1 MKLSEFDIDFNKF
14 KNEKDFFSFK
24 LNDAFFELKENSLYQ
39 HGDFNI
45 DIQCEKFEDTII
57 LDYTFK
63 GNIKSHCERCLKKI
77 KIHINTFR
85 QDVLKLTLN
94 NDLLNEENYL
104 SVNHPV
110 YSVYDSI
117 YEQICL
123 DMPTRLI
130 CENSE
135 IQKKCTIEHL
145 DTKPT
150 EKRVDDRWA
159 ELKKLIKK

>member
-1 MKLSEFDIDFNKF
+1 MKLSEFDINFNKF
-14 KNEKDFFSFK
+14 KNEKDHFSFK

-39 HGDFNI
+39 HGDLNV

-135 IQKKCTIEHL
+135 IQNKCTIEHL
-145 DTKPT
+145 DTNPKD
-150 EKRVDDRWA
+150 KKVDDRWA

>member
-123 DMPTRLI
+123 DIPTRLI

-145 DTKPT
+145 DTKLI

>member
-14 KNEKDFFSFK
+14 KNEKDTFRFK
-24 LNDAFFELKENSLYQ
+24 LTDAFFELKENSLYQ
-39 HGDFNI
+39 HGDF
-45 DIQCEKFEDTII
+45 DVEIQCEKFEDTIV
-57 LDYTFK
+57 LDYSFV
-63 GNIKSHCERCLKKI
+63 GHIKSQCERCLNQI
-77 KIHINTFR
+77 KIHINTSR
-85 QDVLKLTLN
+85 QDVLKLTLDN
-94 NDLLNEENYL
+94 NLLNEENYL

-123 DMPTRLI
+123 DIPTRLI

-145 DTKPT
+145 DSNEPDK
-150 EKRVDDRWA
+150 EVDERWA
-159 ELKKLIKK
+159 ELKKLIK

>member
-1 MKLSEFDIDFNKF
+1 MMLSEFDIDFNKF

-39 HGDFNI
+39 HGDFNV
-45 DIQCEKFEDTII
+45 DIQCEKFEDTIV

-135 IQKKCTIEHL
+135 IQKKCIIKHL
-145 DTKPT
+145 NSNESND
-150 EKRVDDRWA
+150 EVDERWA

>member
-14 KNEKDFFSFK
+14 KNEKDTFRFK
-24 LNDAFFELKENSLYQ
+24 LTDAFFELKENSLYQ
-39 HGDFNI
+39 YGDF
-45 DIQCEKFEDTII
+45 DVEIQCEKFEDTIV
-57 LDYTFK
+57 LDYSLV
-63 GNIKSHCERCLKKI
+63 GHIKSQCERCLNQI
-77 KIHINTFR
+77 KIHINTSR
-85 QDVLKLTLN
+85 QDVLKLTLDN
-94 NDLLNEENYL
+94 NLLNEENYL

-123 DMPTRLI
+123 DIPTRLI

-145 DTKPT
+145 DSNETDK
-150 EKRVDDRWA
+150 EVDERWA
-159 ELKKLIKK
+159 ELKKLIN